1 MIVFDSSA
9 LLAYVRDETGADYIA
24 ELLEEGD
31 VPMFAHA
38 ANLCEAFHLLTRS
51 DGREFAEEA
60 MRDFLRL
67 GLIER
72 ADMDG
77 AFWRDAADLIAARR
91 MAGASL
97 PLGDALGVALARRLG
112 ADFITGDRGELTAIQ
127 TAGLASITFF
137 R

>member
-9 LLAYVRDETGADYIA
+9 LVAYVRDERGAEFVADLI
-24 ELLEEGD
+24 EDGD

-60 MRDFLRL
+60 VRDFLRL
-67 GLIER
+67 GVVER

-77 AFWRDAADLIAARR
+77 AFWRDAANLIAARR

-112 ADFITGDRGELTAIQ
+112 ADFVTGDRGELLAIQ
-127 TAGLASITFF
+127 AAGVASITFF